1 MAHYIRAAEIGVEA
15 TLLGRRWRGLIDD
28 HLRASGLTNARWQV
42 LLTLSRVE
50 DGVHQ
55 RELADQLAVGGP
67 TIGRH
72 LEELERLGL
81 IERYPRAGDRR
92 AHCVRLTARSKP
104 LMERIDAIVAAL
116 QRDLLGDV
124 SGEALETCLTILRI
138 LNLRLDRDQSR
149 PGELTEDC
157 VQT

>member
-15 TLLGRRWRGLIDD
+15 TLLGRRWRRRIDD
-28 HLRASGLTNARWQV
+28 RLRASGLTHARWQV
-42 LLTLSRVE
+42 LLSLSRVE
-50 DGVHQ
+50 DGVRQ
-55 RELADQLAVGGP
+55 RELADRLGVGGP

-81 IERYPRAGDRR
+81 IERYPRPGDRR
-92 AHCVRLTARSKP
+92 AQCVRLAARSKP
-104 LMERIDAIVAAL
+104 LMERIEAIVAAL

-138 LNLRLDRDQSR
+138 LNLRLDRDR
-149 PGELTEDC
+149 PLPKELREEGL
-157 VQT
+157 QA

>member
-1 MAHYIRAAEIGVEA
+1 VSR
-15 TLLGRRWRGLIDD
+15 TTRDGR
-28 HLRASGLTNARWQV
+28 
-42 LLTLSRVE
+42 
-50 DGVHQ
+50 
-55 RELADQLAVGGP
+55 LADLQMVQEQIADSWIAV
-67 TIGRH
+67 
-72 LEELERLGL
+72 ESFRLGL

-104 LMERIDAIVAAL
+104 LMARIDAIVAAL
-116 QRDLLGDV
+116 QRDLLGDL

>member
-15 TLLGRRWRGLIDD
+15 TLLGRRWRGLIDER
-28 HLRASGLTNARWQV
+28 LRASGLTNARWQV

-50 DGVHQ
+50 DGVRQ
-55 RELADQLAVGGP
+55 RELADRLAVGGP

-81 IERYPRAGDRR
+81 IERYARAGDRR
-92 AHCVRLTARSKP
+92 AQCVRLTARSKP
-104 LMERIDAIVAAL
+104 LMERIDAMVADL

-138 LNLRLDRDQSR
+138 LNLRLDREQPR
-149 PGELTEDC
+149 PGELREDC